1 MSPPTSKKQLREIYA
16 AKTRTLAQAAQAA
29 SVIAAAEHLPINAA
43 QTGDTERWHR
53 ENILKIVP
61 VYGTRNRRSE
71 RVPVTAHLDGDRAT
85 AGIDEWSD
93 LKVMGTDFQRYL
105 DWLHS
110 VW

>member
-1 MSPPTSKKQLREIYA
+1 MSPPISKKQLREVYA
-16 AKTRTLAQAAQAA
+16 AKTRSLAQAAQAA
-29 SVIAAAEHLPINAA
+29 SVIAAGEHLPIHAA
-43 QTGDTERWHR
+43 ATGDVERWHR

-71 RVPVTAHLDGDRAT
+71 RVPAAAHLNGDHAT
-85 AGIDEWSD
+85 AGPNEWSD